1 MFKKK
6 KKLSGF
12 VGSWYAHAH
21 TVDVQ
26 FGFSIM
32 SFLYFIRQLLSLFC
46 VVCRSLRSFK
56 YCGVWLLSHE
66 QCQQMNETHIR
77 PTRMLCDVMH
87 FGVIEFVYVC
97 VCVVASLTETE
108 NKFYE
113 CPDITMSIV
122 ITLSFM
128 LWLSNFNTCLSLIA
142 LSDFCFVSAFGRT
155 GNFQRYQLCDFM
167 PNGWAVSIKW
177 TKSKEYGRIKM
188 TTTTT
193 TISPNTLT
201 KKMKKRKEQEQQQS
215 RNVHCRQKKNKD
227 KRHSVRCQSKQTAGA
242 TRHWYE
248 HIK

>member
-1 MFKKK
+1 M
-6 KKLSGF
+6 
-12 VGSWYAHAH
+12 
-21 TVDVQ
+21 
-26 FGFSIM
+26 
-32 SFLYFIRQLLSLFC
+32 
-46 VVCRSLRSFK
+46 
-56 YCGVWLLSHE
+56 
-66 QCQQMNETHIR
+66 
-77 PTRMLCDVMH
+77 
-87 FGVIEFVYVC
+87 
-97 VCVVASLTETE
+97 CVVASLTETE

-193 TISPNTLT
+193 TTISPNTLT

-215 RNVHCRQKKNKD
+215 RNVHCRQKK
-227 KRHSVRCQSKQTAGA
+227 KQRQTTQCPMPEQTDGWRYP
-242 TRHWYE
+242 TLIRTH
-248 HIK
+248 